1 MAAAEISK
9 DKLLDMYKTMVKA
22 RYFENKV
29 IEVYQQGLMPG
40 LAHLYVGEE
49 AVAAGACGA
58 LNKDDYITSTHRGH
72 GHLVA
77 KGGELKRMMAEIFGR
92 STGYCKGKGGSM
104 HIVDVS
110 LGILGANGIV
120 GGGLTLAM
128 GAGLSSKVRKS
139 GQVAVCFFGDGASN
153 QGSFHEALNLAS
165 TWKLPVVYVCENN
178 GYGISVSQAR
188 HQNIKDI
195 SLRAQGYG
203 IPGVTVDGNDVEA
216 VYSAVADAVARAR
229 RGEGPSLIECKTY
242 RWRGHHEGDANR
254 GGRYRSQEEI
264 LSWEGKCPLVKT
276 EAKLLKLGV
285 PAAEL
290 EAFKEDVKKQVEEAV
305 EFAKNSPWPDLSEV
319 TTDVFA
325 E

>member
-1 MAAAEISK
+1 MVAAKISK
-9 DKLLDMYKTMVKA
+9 EKLLDMYKTMVKA

-49 AVAAGACGA
+49 AVAAGTCGA
-58 LNKDDYITSTHRGH
+58 LNKEDYITSTHRGH

-77 KGGELKRMMAEIFGR
+77 KGGDFKKMMAEIFGR
-92 STGYCKGKGGSM
+92 NTGYCKGKGGSM

-165 TWKLPVVYVCENN
+165 VWKLPVVYVCENN

-195 SLRAQGYG
+195 ALRAHGYG
-203 IPGVTVDGNDVEA
+203 IPGVIVDGNDVEEVYAA
-216 VYSAVADAVARAR
+216 VTEAVERAR
-229 RGEGPSLIECKTY
+229 KGEGPSLIECKTY

-264 LSWEGKCPLVKT
+264 LSWEGKCPIAKT
-276 EAKLLKLGV
+276 EAKLIQLGV

-290 EAFKEDVKKQVEEAV
+290 EAFKAKVQQGVDEAV

-319 TTDVFA
+319 TTDVYA
-325 E
+325 D